1 LTTKKTIVN
10 WNVNKVNLIAVSPTD
25 SEQDNELDTRPIKKT
40 KKSKSSITKDNDNVK
55 AKKEKSTS
63 TKKVKKEEPKK
74 QKKEKKEKKN
84 KEIIGDT
91 AKKPSITKEN
101 KHQSVPFEGLDKT
114 KKRNMRRKAL
124 KQHHRMLQN
133 GSNALASVSV
143 VQTQQQPQQPVEDYA
158 VHELHV
164 EKLNITS
171 NNNEPSAKLLKKNKN
186 KKKNHLKGSKA
197 ENRSHVF
204 YQQEN
209 SIETNPDTIAMEVD
223 DSNEMSLNSG
233 TVAMQPAE
241 SNAMIID
248 GNANSGTQP
257 NLYGRAFVTSSES
270 EPRYK
275 GHRGP
280 ERKYPIH
287 RVPTLF
293 YAKKPIEDNL
303 SELAPP
309 IPQTTITTTT
319 TTTTATAITEPLTD
333 EPVNYDNLPIADFE
347 SNIPAIGDQLAI
359 KVNICI

>member
-1 LTTKKTIVN
+1 MITKETIVN
-10 WNVNKVNLIAVSPTD
+10 WNVNKVNPIAVLPIE
-25 SEQDNELDTRPIKKT
+25 SEQDNELDTRPVKKT

-55 AKKEKSTS
+55 AKKEKSAS
-63 TKKVKKEEPKK
+63 IKKVEKEEPKK

-84 KEIIGDT
+84 EKTIRDT
-91 AKKPSITKEN
+91 TEKPSVAKKN
-101 KHQSVPFEGLDKT
+101 KNQSAPFEGLDKT

-124 KQHHRMLQN
+124 KQHHRMLQD
-133 GSNALASVSV
+133 GSNTAASVSA

-164 EKLNITS
+164 ERLNITS
-171 NNNEPSAKLLKKNKN
+171 NNNEPSEKLLKKNKN

-209 SIETNPDTIAMEVD
+209 NIETNSGTVAMEVY
-223 DSNEMSLNSG
+223 DSNEVSLNSG
-233 TVAMQPAE
+233 TVAMQPLE
-241 SNAMIID
+241 SNAMITD
-248 GNANSGTQP
+248 DNANSGTRP
-257 NLYGRAFVTSSES
+257 NLFGRAFVTSSES
-270 EPRYK
+270 EPKYK

-287 RVPTLF
+287 QVPILF

-303 SELAPP
+303 SEVTPP
-309 IPQTTITTTT
+309 IAQ
-319 TTTTATAITEPLTD
+319 TTTAATVTTIATTEPLTD

-359 KVNICI
+359 KVNVCI